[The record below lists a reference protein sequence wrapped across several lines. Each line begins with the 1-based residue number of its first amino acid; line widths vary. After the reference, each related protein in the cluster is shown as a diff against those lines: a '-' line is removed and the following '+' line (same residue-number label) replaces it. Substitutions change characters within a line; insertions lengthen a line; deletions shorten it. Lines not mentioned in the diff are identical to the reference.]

1 MTLPSLNPR
10 LSLAARLR
18 GWTDDATALE
28 QRLKDLETFR
38 RSHRR
43 RWVITVGLF
52 VIGVVGRFFG
62 AAEVSLASITIVFSA
77 ALIGNALLRVVN

>member
-43 RWVITVGLF
+43 RWVIAVGLLA
-52 VIGVVGRFFG
+52 IGLVGRFF
-62 AAEVSLASITIVFSA
+62 AATEVSLSSILIVFSA
-77 ALIGNALLRVVN
+77 APC